1 MKFSH
6 NAKNY
11 VDTSWYTFTQKLIWK
26 SKFNNCI
33 IVKSDRFYPS
43 SKTCNHCGYVNS
55 ELTLKDRK
63 WICPNCGTEIIRDE
77 NAGRNL
83 RDNAINLITE
93 EINSVLGMEH
103 TEVMSMEGMETTY
116 FNGMLSGV
124 SYEVEN
130 ARSLA

>member
-1 MKFSH
+1 MK
-6 NAKNY
+6 A
-11 VDTSWYTFTQKLIWK
+11 
-26 SKFNNCI
+26 
-33 IVKSDRFYPS
+33 
-43 SKTCNHCGYVNS
+43 SKTCKTCGYVNHN
-55 ELTLKDRK
+55 LTLKDRK

-93 EINSVLGMEH
+93 EINFVLGMGR
-103 TEVMSMEGMETTY
+103 TEVMSMGDMEATY
-116 FNGMLSGV
+116 LNGMLSRV